1 MSGLSYLWPP
11 AVWGLNN
18 SAMNAEISSFNSSGS
33 SSMSSS
39 EFSPYTVP
47 VMPTLEVS
55 DPYARATAHMVSG
68 TALSTNHD
76 VSTDY
81 STKLNSPVGT
91 LGASQYAGQ
100 EDYPTQL
107 DHTIHDLGHAWY
119 SSNPAVPTNTTTNPL
134 SVPHCQ
140 CAVVAA
146 AAAASYARSYLYHGV
161 AMAAATGSACPPTG
175 LDNHAFSPGTSPMYL
190 SKSHPQPGSASYT
203 RQRPRSNYFTVPSP
217 VSSTMFTVGSSPD
230 SPSLFGTV
238 MPSTQSHPLTGY
250 HTHVATP
257 STYAQAAVV
266 AAAAAQA
273 QKHVQYFQGIYTRS
287 KMGKAKGHGGINQL
301 GGVFVNGRPLPNQIR
316 QQIVQLANQNVR
328 PCDISRQLRVSHG
341 CVSKILGRY
350 YETGSIRPGVI
361 GGSKPKV
368 ATPSVV
374 DAICKYK
381 EDSPTMFAWEIR
393 DRLLKDHVCTLE
405 NVPSVSSINRIVR
418 NKDNQQTLSS
428 EEAATVRKSFSE
440 IPVHSGLPINQN
452 ICNGSSSRPCSPLT
466 PSSGHSVRS
475 TCTTKHQNSTSR
487 HSTESILVTSQPVS
501 TSPKFSEHDSA
512 HQTTTSLEHPTNAS
526 PFASVFPSNPA
537 VPSSNSPLT
546 EIECM
551 KNGHDSKQFGQ
562 TSLNGRHIPRED
574 FIRTSVR
581 DSSNQP
587 ERSDVNDGFLG
598 RSLLSFTNSNIPA
611 FTDECG
617 IRTPQTAARVTTIDQ
632 PQELNENGESQS
644 QRIAGLVRN
653 SMISDYLNQQ
663 LTNCSQVSINPT
675 KLPFEN
681 IAALT
686 ELAGYPSVV
695 STAADY
701 SITGLLGLSM
711 AATGYFKTNAEFH
724 YSPVDAMVQIP
735 SHSLRKIQTWQL
747 NYLPTDH
754 CNTTDRH
761 EARLTPHT
769 HQHKSHSEKPD
780 RLLKRFTV
788 TGYRSTTKES
798 RSDTC
803 TNSTFAP
810 TASEFGSQ
818 KRKNLNDY
826 AASMNLSGLT
836 KRMHQ
841 SDPLVTT
848 EALNH
853 TIKESVMTNQALIA
867 DSNPGIFRPQR
878 SMHNQSPFD
887 DRYETAGKQI
897 INKQSG
903 HITETPGEHMNTRL
917 LAVELETD
925 PFNDTFDN
933 SGSCFHVSTAV
944 EANTFRNQLT
954 RQPRE
959 FLNSVYYANQ
969 SYLDPSGTSVN
980 QVADNKKTLSEI
992 ESVKLNF
999 LKPDQTGSSVFMNT
1013 HPERYSTVL
1022 EAHASQSY
1030 SVANSPRMRN
1040 NPGQHLLSTYSPTY
1054 TNLDEKQLGVFSFG
1068 CTTNTDQNTWDTS
1081 ITSKFTPAINSP
1093 LRVRTTPEFPCSFPS
1108 PTMDSSGI
1116 NFAEQYRCYETQLD
1130 VN

>member
-1 MSGLSYLWPP
+1 
-11 AVWGLNN
+11 
-18 SAMNAEISSFNSSGS
+18 
-33 SSMSSS
+33 MSSS
-39 EFSPYTVP
+39 EFSPYAVP

-55 DPYARATAHMVSG
+55 DPYARATAHMVSSN
-68 TALSTNHD
+68 ALSTNHD
-76 VSTDY
+76 VSTGY
-81 STKLNSPVGT
+81 NAKLNSPVGAPS
-91 LGASQYAGQ
+91 ASQYTGQ

-119 SSNPAVPTNTTTNPL
+119 SSNSAVPTNTTANPL

-175 LDNHAFSPGTSPMYL
+175 LNNHAFSPGTSPMYL
-190 SKSHPQPGSASYT
+190 PKSHPQPDPASYT

-217 VSSTMFTVGSSPD
+217 ASSAMFAADSSPG
-230 SPSLFGTV
+230 SPNLFGTV
-238 MPSTQSHPLTGY
+238 IPSTQSHPLTGY

-257 STYAQAAVV
+257 SMYAQAAVV

-440 IPVHSGLPINQN
+440 IPVHPGLPVNRN
-452 ICNGSSSRPCSPLT
+452 ICNGNSSRPCSPLT
-466 PSSGHSVRS
+466 PSSGHSFRS
-475 TCTTKHQNSTSR
+475 TCTTKHQNCTSR
-487 HSTESILVTSQPVS
+487 HSSESILMTAQLVT
-501 TSPKFSEHDSA
+501 TSPKFSERDSA
-512 HQTTTSLEHPTNAS
+512 HQATSLEHPANAS
-526 PFASVFPSNPA
+526 PFASVFPSNPT

-562 TSLNGRHIPRED
+562 TPLSGQHIPRED
-574 FIRTSVR
+574 CTRTSVR
-581 DSSNQP
+581 DSNNQP
-587 ERSDVNDGFLG
+587 ERNDVDDGFLG
-598 RSLLSFTNSNIPA
+598 SSLRSFTNSNIPA

-617 IRTPQTAARVTTIDQ
+617 VRPPQTAARVTTMDEAQ
-632 PQELNENGESQS
+632 QLNENGERQS

-686 ELAGYPSVV
+686 ELAGYPSVA

-724 YSPVDAMVQIP
+724 YSPVDAVVQIP

-754 CNTTDRH
+754 CNTSKLDCDIPYSNLVDRH
-761 EARLTPHT
+761 GARLTPHT

-780 RLLKRFTV
+780 RLLK

-798 RSDTC
+798 RSDAS
-803 TNSTFAP
+803 TNSTFAL

-818 KRKNLNDY
+818 KRKYLNDH
-826 AASMNLSGLT
+826 AASMNFSSLK
-836 KRMHQ
+836 KRLHQ

-848 EALNH
+848 EAFNH
-853 TIKESVMTNQALIA
+853 TIKESVTTNQALMA
-867 DSNPGIFRPQR
+867 DSNPGMFRPQR
-878 SMHNQSPFD
+878 PMHSQSPFD
-887 DRYETAGKQI
+887 DSFETARKQI

-903 HITETPGEHMNTRL
+903 LITETPGEHMNTRL
-917 LAVELETD
+917 LTVELETD
-925 PFNDTFDN
+925 PFNDAFDN
-933 SGSCFHVSTAV
+933 SGSCFHVSTTV

-992 ESVKLNF
+992 ENVKLNF
-999 LKPDQTGSSVFMNT
+999 LKADQTGSSVFMST
-1013 HPERYSTVL
+1013 HPEQYSTTL

-1030 SVANSPRMRN
+1030 SVSNSPRMRN
-1040 NPGQHLLSTYSPTY
+1040 NPGQLLLSTYSPTY

-1068 CTTNTDQNTWDTS
+1068 STTNTDQNSWDTS

-1108 PTMDSSGI
+1108 PTTDSSGI
-1116 NFAEQYRCYETQLD
+1116 NFGMSRL
-1130 VN
+1130 